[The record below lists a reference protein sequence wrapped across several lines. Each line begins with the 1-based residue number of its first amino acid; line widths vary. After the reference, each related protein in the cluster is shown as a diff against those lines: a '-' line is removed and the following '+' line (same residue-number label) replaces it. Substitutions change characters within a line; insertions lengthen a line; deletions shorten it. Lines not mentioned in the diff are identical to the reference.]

1 MIVYQT
7 DHDGFFINTVQA
19 DPSPLEPGVW
29 LIPGGAYT
37 KEPPTLAEGERAQ
50 WIGDNWIIVQPP
62 EPEPEPV
69 PEPLTIADFSRAI
82 DTHIEAKARELQ
94 YNSAAH
100 LASYVASEKR
110 LDWAAEARAFIDW
123 RDDVWTYAIGELNK
137 FESGTRPLPES
148 TESFI
153 AELPVY
159 QTL

>member
-19 DPSPLEPGVW
+19 DPSPLEPGAW

-69 PEPLTIADFSRAI
+69 PEPLTIVDFSRAI
-82 DTHIEAKARELQ
+82 DAHIEATAQSRQ
-94 YNSAAH
+94 YNSAIS
-100 LASYVASEKR
+100 LVSYVDDPNPEF
-110 LDWAAEARAFIDW
+110 DTEARVFRKW
-123 RDDVWTYAIGELNK
+123 RSDVWVYTISELTKIDNGER
-137 FESGTRPLPES
+137 SAPE
-148 TESFI
+148 TIESFI
-153 AELPVY
+153 AELPVI
-159 QTL
+159 QWS